1 MKTFYFFYLLIK
13 SLQILFQ
20 QTTSKRKNYLLEKFK
35 IKNQKK
41 EKIIKI
47 FQLFMKEIMQE
58 SE

>member
-47 FQLFMKEIMQE
+47 FQFFMKEIMQE

>member
-1 MKTFYFFYLLIK
+1 MSSNLI
-13 SLQILFQ
+13 ST
-20 QTTSKRKNYLLEKFK
+20 TTSKRKNYLLEKFK

-47 FQLFMKEIMQE
+47 FQFFMKEIMQE

>member
-1 MKTFYFFYLLIK
+1 MKIFYFFYLLIK

-47 FQLFMKEIMQE
+47 FQFFMKEIMQE